1 MMQQLLGVSLPVF
14 LGLTIILFGGAA
26 FMTGQGMASK
36 WRPMRIAF
44 LYTALLGLG
53 DRFLIYAL
61 FGGQLLS
68 LTGYLIHIAI
78 LTVICLAAY
87 RMTQARKMVKQY
99 PWLYERSG
107 LFSWRERSPVVG

>member
-1 MMQQLLGVSLPVF
+1 MMEQLLGVSLPVF
-14 LGLTIILFGGAA
+14 LGLTVVLFGGAA

-36 WRPMRIAF
+36 WRPMRTAF

-61 FGGQLLS
+61 FHGQLLS
-68 LTGYLIHIAI
+68 VTGYIIHTAI

-107 LFSWRERSPVVG
+107 LFSWRERSSVAG

>member
-1 MMQQLLGVSLPVF
+1 MP
-14 LGLTIILFGGAA
+14 GAA
-26 FMTGQGMASK
+26 PSSGREARVEAVGLALEG
-36 WRPMRIAF
+36 RPGEQVGADF
-44 LYTALLGLG
+44 EANG
-53 DRFLIYAL
+53 AL

-68 LTGYLIHIAI
+68 LTGYIIHTAI

-107 LFSWRERSPVVG
+107 LFSWRERSSAA

>member
-1 MMQQLLGVSLPVF
+1 MMEQLLGVSLPVF
-14 LGLTIILFGGAA
+14 LGLTIVLFGGAA

-36 WRPMRIAF
+36 WRPMRTAF

-68 LTGYLIHIAI
+68 LTGYIIHTAI

-107 LFSWRERSPVVG
+107 LFSWRERSSAA